1 VTIEIKK
8 STGGEML
15 GLEIEN
21 LTKVFGGVEAL
32 DQLSFNVEPNEIKA
46 VIGPNGAGK
55 TTLYNVITK
64 VFPATSGKVKFKGK
78 DITNLKSHDIARMG
92 IARTFQDARIFKDRT
107 ALANVMTGCHR
118 VTSTGLFGSGLSL
131 PKARKEEQRV
141 REISMECLTFVGL
154 ERDVSR
160 LAGDLP
166 HGPQKLVEL
175 ARALVSDPTL
185 LLLDEPATGLND
197 AEREHMSQLLYQL
210 RERSITTVL
219 VEHQMEFVMGISH
232 HVLVINYGKKIA
244 DGTPAEVQNS
254 PEVIAAYLGGE
265 VNA

>member
-1 VTIEIKK
+1 MAIEIKK
-8 STGGEML
+8 STGGEMPV
-15 GLEIEN
+15 LEIESV
-21 LTKVFGGVEAL
+21 TKFFGGVEAL
-32 DQLSFNVEPNEIKA
+32 NQLSFSVEPHEIKA

-55 TTLYNVITK
+55 TTLYNVITR

-92 IARTFQDARIFKDRT
+92 IARTFQNVRIFNDRT
-107 ALANVMTGCHR
+107 ALANVMTGYHQ
-118 VTSTGLFGSGLSL
+118 VMSTGLFDSGLSL
-131 PKARKEEQRV
+131 PKARKEEQRA
-141 REISMECLTFVGL
+141 REISMEWLTFVGL
-154 ERDVSR
+154 ERDASR

-166 HGPQKLVEL
+166 HGTRKLVEL

-210 RERSITTVL
+210 RERGKTTVL
-219 VEHQMEFVMGISH
+219 VEHQMEFVMGVSH

-244 DGTPAEVQNS
+244 DGTPAEVQNN
-254 PEVIAAYLGGE
+254 PEVIAAYLGEE

>member
-1 VTIEIKK
+1 VPIEIKK

-21 LTKVFGGVEAL
+21 LTKFFGGVEAL
-32 DQLSFNVEPNEIKA
+32 DQLSFSVEPHEIKA

-55 TTLYNVITK
+55 TTLYNVITR

-78 DITNLKSHDIARMG
+78 DITNLKPHDIARMG
-92 IARTFQDARIFKDRT
+92 IARTFQDARIFNDRT
-107 ALANVMTGCHR
+107 VLTNVMTGYHQ
-118 VTSTGLFGSGLSL
+118 VMSAGLFDSGLSL
-131 PKARKEEQRV
+131 SKARKEEQRA
-141 REISMECLTFVGL
+141 REISMEWLTFVGL
-154 ERDVSR
+154 EKDASR

-166 HGPQKLVEL
+166 HGTQKLVEL
-175 ARALVSDPTL
+175 ARALVSDPIL

-210 RERSITTVL
+210 REKGKTTML
-219 VEHQMEFVMGISH
+219 VEHQMEFVMGVSH

-244 DGTPAEVQNS
+244 DGTPAEVQNN

>member
-1 VTIEIKK
+1 
-8 STGGEML
+8 ML

-21 LTKVFGGVEAL
+21 LTKFFGGVEAL
-32 DQLSFNVEPNEIKA
+32 DQLSFSVEPNEIKA

-78 DITNLKSHDIARMG
+78 DITNLKSHDIARLG
-92 IARTFQDARIFKDRT
+92 IARTFQDARIFKDHT
-107 ALANVMTGCHR
+107 VLANVMTGCHR
-118 VTSTGLFGSGLSL
+118 VMITGLFDSGLSL
-131 PKARKEEQRV
+131 PKARKEEQRA
-141 REISMECLTFVGL
+141 REISMEWLTFVGL
-154 ERDVSR
+154 EKDASR

-166 HGPQKLVEL
+166 HGTQKLVEL
-175 ARALVSDPTL
+175 ARALASDPTL

-210 RERSITTVL
+210 REMGKTTVL

-244 DGTPAEVQNS
+244 DGTPAEVQNN

-265 VNA
+265 EVNA

>member
-1 VTIEIKK
+1 MPIEIKK
-8 STGGEML
+8 STEGEML

-21 LTKVFGGVEAL
+21 LTKLFGGVEAL
-32 DQLSFNVEPNEIKA
+32 DQLSFSVEPHEIKA

-55 TTLYNVITK
+55 TTLYNVITR
-64 VFPATSGKVKFKGK
+64 VFPVTSGKVKFKGK
-78 DITNLKSHDIARMG
+78 DITDLKPHDIARMG
-92 IARTFQDARIFKDRT
+92 IARTFQDARIFNDRT
-107 ALANVMTGCHR
+107 VLANVMTGYHQMMS
-118 VTSTGLFGSGLSL
+118 VGLFDSGFSL
-131 PKARKEEQRV
+131 PKARKEEQLA
-141 REISMECLTFVGL
+141 RETSMEWLTFVGL
-154 ERDVSR
+154 EKDVSR

-166 HGPQKLVEL
+166 HGTQKLVEL

-197 AEREHMSQLLYQL
+197 AEREHVSQLLYQL
-210 RERSITTVL
+210 RERGKTIML
-219 VEHQMEFVMGISH
+219 VEHQMEFVMGVSH

-244 DGTPAEVQNS
+244 DGTPAEVQNN

>member
-1 VTIEIKK
+1 MPIEIKK
-8 STGGEML
+8 STGEEML

-21 LTKVFGGVEAL
+21 LTKFFGGVEAL
-32 DQLSFNVEPNEIKA
+32 DQLSFSVQPHEIKA

-55 TTLYNVITK
+55 TTLYNVITR

-92 IARTFQDARIFKDRT
+92 IARTFQDARIFKDHT
-107 ALANVMTGCHR
+107 ALANVMTGYHQ
-118 VTSTGLFGSGLSL
+118 VMSAGLFDSGLSL
-131 PKARKEEQRV
+131 PKARKEEQRA
-141 REISMECLTFVGL
+141 REISMEWLTFVGL
-154 ERDVSR
+154 KRDASR

-166 HGPQKLVEL
+166 HGTQKLVEL

-210 RERSITTVL
+210 RERGKTTML
-219 VEHQMEFVMGISH
+219 VEHQMEFVMGVSH

-244 DGTPAEVQNS
+244 DGTPAEVQNN
-254 PEVIAAYLGGE
+254 PEVITAYLGGE